1 MATDCPICFLS
12 GGTFQ
17 ICAHRVEGEI
27 VNRVHPDLFHLHCLQ
42 EIRNGRCPMCRD
54 VMILPNE
61 NHHALH
67 QAVQSIRRAVG
78 PLLTM
83 SWWKNH
89 LQQLADV
96 VHRVAGSFLTMIQK
110 TFSRSLTPAEIEQ
123 SNFETDIIGFGHNHS
138 WDTVLEMLQK
148 KNISSWARG
157 NLVCAAAQENR
168 LDIVQKLHK
177 RCKLGI

>member
-61 NHHALH
+61 NHHPLH

-83 SWWKNH
+83 SWWKDR
-89 LQQLADV
+89 LQQLVDA
-96 VHRVAGSFLTMIQK
+96 VHRVAGPLLTMSWWKDHLQPLADAVHRVAESFLTMIQK
-110 TFSRSLTPAEIEQ
+110 TFSRSIIPAEIEY
-123 SNFETDIIGFGHNHS
+123 
-138 WDTVLEMLQK
+138 
-148 KNISSWARG
+148 
-157 NLVCAAAQENR
+157 
-168 LDIVQKLHK
+168 
-177 RCKLGI
+177 